1 MELCRQWFI
10 YGKTNTEPSEKVDI
24 NDKNQIF
31 YDPSQKY
38 GSEILGGMN
47 NGYTEKALSD
57 FWSLTEGYSD
67 YLFNKSHAACYSY
80 ITILTA
86 WLKTYYP
93 VEFMSALLGVQTEQE
108 KINTYIETARAMNI
122 PIKAPDINKSG
133 VFFKSVNGEILFGLG
148 SIKGIGAK
156 SLPVIIQER
165 PYIDLEDAIARLPKK
180 FFNKTVGEALIKS
193 GAFDF
198 ENINRHESLNTFHKI
213 RKDKNIEELD
223 PLKYDENICIAFEQE
238 YLSASVTHIPWWE
251 TILVG
256 ETVDTEFELIEVNER
271 QDKKGNLMGFITCKK
286 NNSLIKVIVFSK
298 TYRQHIAKFD
308 MTRTNK
314 IRLKGKKDDKGTLIV
329 SSVKPLIVTTKEANN
344 IMSIMTLAM

>member
-108 KINTYIETARAMNI
+108 KINIYIETARAMNI
-122 PIKAPDINKSG
+122 PVKTPDINKSG
-133 VFFKSVNGEILFGLG
+133 DFFKSVDGEILYGLG
-148 SIKGIGAK
+148 SIKGVGAK
-156 SLPVIIQER
+156 SMPSIIQNR
-165 PYIDLEDAIARLPKK
+165 PYVNLEDAISRLPKK
-180 FFNKTVGEALIKS
+180 FFNKTVGEALIQS

-198 ENINRHESLNTFHKI
+198 ENMNRYELLNTFHKT
-213 RKDKNIEELD
+213 RKDKNIEELIS
-223 PLKYDENICIAFEQE
+223 LEYDENACIALEQE
-238 YLSASVTHIPWWE
+238 YLGASVTYIPWWE
-251 TILVG
+251 TVLAG
-256 ETVDTEFELIEVNER
+256 ETVDTEFELVEVNER
-271 QDKKGNLMGFITCKK
+271 RDKKGNLMGFITCKK
-286 NNSLIKVIVFSK
+286 NSSLIKIIVFSK
-298 TYRQHIAKFD
+298 TYGRHVAKFD
-308 MTRTNK
+308 MSRTNK
-314 IRLKGKKDDKGTLIV
+314 IRLKGKKDDKGTLVV
-329 SSVKPLIVTTKEANN
+329 SSVKAPIVTTKEAND
-344 IMSIMTLAM
+344 IMPTMTLAM